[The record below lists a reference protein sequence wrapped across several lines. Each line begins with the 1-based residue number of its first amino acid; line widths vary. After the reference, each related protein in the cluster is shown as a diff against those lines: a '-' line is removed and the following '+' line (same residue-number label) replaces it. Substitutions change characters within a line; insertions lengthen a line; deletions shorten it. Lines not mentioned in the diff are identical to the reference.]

1 VGWGGGG
8 GGGGG
13 AGGCHVLA
21 SASFCPAC
29 EPAACQ
35 CAPTPHPS
43 PPWQATTTSDRG
55 RATLPVTQPA
65 TGSGGRSARKGA
77 GTLVADRERHATQ
90 VMAPGASKKRRLQID
105 SERPVRVAP
114 KPTPTASHRD
124 GKSID
129 SDGSPI
135 KKLKKAQDSES
146 PFGLLDGAP
155 AVATDATAG
164 PSGDLPATTE
174 PAACAA
180 GTSLIGTTA
189 TSSE

>member
-1 VGWGGGG
+1 M
-8 GGGGG
+8 
-13 AGGCHVLA
+13 
-21 SASFCPAC
+21 
-29 EPAACQ
+29 Q
-35 CAPTPHPS
+35 
-43 PPWQATTTSDRG
+43 
-55 RATLPVTQPA
+55 
-65 TGSGGRSARKGA
+65 K
-77 GTLVADRERHATQ
+77 
-90 VMAPGASKKRRLQID
+90 
-105 SERPVRVAP
+105 ERPVRVAP
-114 KPTPTASHRD
+114 KPTPTARH

-135 KKLKKAQDSES
+135 KKLKKAQEPGS

-189 TSSE
+189 TGSQ